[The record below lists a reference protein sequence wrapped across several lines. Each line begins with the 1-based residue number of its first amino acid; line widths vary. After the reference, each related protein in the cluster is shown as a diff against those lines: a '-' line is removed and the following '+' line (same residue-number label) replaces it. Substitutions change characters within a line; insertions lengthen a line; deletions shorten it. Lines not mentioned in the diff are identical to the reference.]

1 MIEKRYVLAA
11 LAFFSTFNVY
21 SIRNGITG
29 FLKSA
34 NPHFLTVFKVSI
46 MDMANIEKNNVESVN
61 LDQTVCP
68 MPNRSSFEYLVKN
81 NTLDKQ
87 ITWSE
92 SQKSDIL
99 GAYFIGY
106 RICR

>member
-1 MIEKRYVLAA
+1 
-11 LAFFSTFNVY
+11 
-21 SIRNGITG
+21 
-29 FLKSA
+29 
-34 NPHFLTVFKVSI
+34 

-68 MPNRSSFEYLVKN
+68 MPNRSSFEYLVEN
-81 NTLDKQ
+81 STLDKQ

-106 RICR
+106 RICG